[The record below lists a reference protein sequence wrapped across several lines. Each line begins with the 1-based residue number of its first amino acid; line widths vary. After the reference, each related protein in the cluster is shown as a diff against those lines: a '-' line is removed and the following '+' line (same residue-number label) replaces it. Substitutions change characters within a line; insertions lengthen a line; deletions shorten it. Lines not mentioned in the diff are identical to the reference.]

1 MTFPPQAPVGGN
13 NSQGVPGQQPQ
24 QPYQG
29 GAPNWAPPPPPQKKR
44 KKWPFIVGGIV
55 AVIVIAI
62 AAGGGDKK
70 DEDSTAAATTTQ
82 PADAGSNQQ
91 ANEPQN
97 DSAPAADTTAGLNT
111 PVRDGKFEFVVAGVE
126 AGVAD
131 VGDNPY
137 LNQQASGQFVLVN
150 ITVKNIS
157 DKPESFSPL
166 DQKLFDAQGREFEA
180 DTTAMIAATSSD
192 IPVWDKINPGNSVN
206 IQLVFDMPADA
217 TPSKVELHD
226 SMFSGGVEV
235 KLA

>member
-24 QPYQG
+24 QPFQG

-44 KKWPFIVGGIV
+44 KKWPFVVGGIV

-70 DEDSTAAATTTQ
+70 DEDSTAAATTTT
-82 PADAGSNQQ
+82 QQ
-91 ANEPQN
+91 ADVPQS
-97 DSAPAADTTAGLNT
+97 DPTPAADTTAGLNT
-111 PVRDGKFEFVVAGVE
+111 PVRDGKFEFVVTGFE
-126 AGVAD
+126 AGVTD

-150 ITVKNIS
+150 ITVENVS
-157 DKPESFSPL
+157 DKPQSFSPG
-166 DQKLFDAQGREFEA
+166 DQKLFDALGREFEA
-180 DTTAMIAATSSD
+180 DTMAMIAATSSD
-192 IPVWDKINPGNSVN
+192 IPVWDTINPGNSVN